1 MKKIGLLLIACLYLT
16 YHLPV
21 HAQTGYKAA
30 LIVKKGKSV
39 DSESVEI
46 MLENDSV
53 KISGKKKNF
62 TAKLIPLAEIR
73 SAEYAYSDRP
83 RYTVATLSTLAL
95 GITALPLFATKTKKN
110 WLTISTD
117 KEALILQLQSSNYRM
132 LLLEMRKRGIEVS
145 DSGNRDEKDENQ
157 PKVKKSDESKD
168 KKNTGKSNNK

>member
-1 MKKIGLLLIACLYLT
+1 MKIICLFLIACLYLT

-21 HAQTGYKAA
+21 YAQTGYKAA

-46 MLENDSV
+46 MLENNSV
-53 KISGKKKNF
+53 KIRSKKKPF
-62 TAKLIPLAEIR
+62 TVKLISLAEI
-73 SAEYAYSDRP
+73 SSIEYAYSDKP
-83 RYTVATLSTLAL
+83 RYTVAALSTLAI

-110 WLTISTD
+110 WLTISTGKD
-117 KEALILQLQSSNYRM
+117 ALILQLQSSNYRM
-132 LLLEMRKRGIEVS
+132 LLLEMRKRGIEIS
-145 DSGNRDEKDENQ
+145 DSGDRDEKDENQ